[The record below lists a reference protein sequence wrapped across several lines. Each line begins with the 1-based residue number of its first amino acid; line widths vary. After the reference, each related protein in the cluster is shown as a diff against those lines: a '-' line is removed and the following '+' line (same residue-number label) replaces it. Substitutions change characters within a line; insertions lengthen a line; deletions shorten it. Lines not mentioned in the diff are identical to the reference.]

1 MATIR
6 YSMRQKKWIVT
17 WKVRG
22 ATFHHECASEESALS
37 FSEIQRTISQKEKE
51 RFTQTKPIRK
61 SITIRELFDHHFS
74 LCSKRPITIKQDLYH
89 ARPLLQ
95 SLGTKQVASIT
106 QKEILAFC
114 KSQKASGLAQSTIH
128 RRISL
133 LRSIA
138 SWGKREGYLSSAIEN
153 CSVSKGKARRT
164 PPPTVSELNAL
175 LRVAVPHVQR
185 VILLGIYTGARIGPS
200 ELFSLKWD
208 DVDLTHGVISMPNA
222 NKGSKLKKRD
232 IPIRKDLLPTL
243 ARWQHQDADCPYVI
257 NWSGK
262 PVRKIAAAWKTALQ
276 KSGIRAIRPYDLR
289 HAYATYSIRS
299 GADIKTSAEIMGHE
313 NARMILEVYE
323 HVDWAQKVRA
333 IENMP
338 DFFALAPKTA
348 HNPIHE
354 RRPRKR
360 EIDEPSAKYC
370 VRNTIPR
377 FNDGKYLAHS
387 EIKEQ
392 HDHPA
397 NENTQHKRNT
407 ETENT
412 CRLECCGQIKCR
424 DKHELPK
431 KTKQKKLEE
440 EIQKPHPLVAKPEY
454 HTKKQHNHTQP
465 GKDSMHENL
474 PNDGAPQGDAPG

>member
-6 YSMRQKKWIVT
+6 YSMRQRKWIVT

-37 FSEIQRTISQKEKE
+37 FSEIQRTISQKEKD

-208 DVDLTHGVISMPNA
+208 DVDLTRGVI
-222 NKGSKLKKRD
+222 
-232 IPIRKDLLPTL
+232 
-243 ARWQHQDADCPYVI
+243 
-257 NWSGK
+257 
-262 PVRKIAAAWKTALQ
+262 
-276 KSGIRAIRPYDLR
+276 GIRLVGQIL
-289 HAYATYSIRS
+289 
-299 GADIKTSAEIMGHE
+299 
-313 NARMILEVYE
+313 NARHGQE
-323 HVDWAQKVRA
+323 
-333 IENMP
+333 
-338 DFFALAPKTA
+338 
-348 HNPIHE
+348 
-354 RRPRKR
+354 
-360 EIDEPSAKYC
+360 S
-370 VRNTIPR
+370 
-377 FNDGKYLAHS
+377 
-387 EIKEQ
+387 
-392 HDHPA
+392 
-397 NENTQHKRNT
+397 QHKT
-407 ETENT
+407 KPSPAVYDK
-412 CRLECCGQIKCR
+412 GQRK
-424 DKHELPK
+424 
-431 KTKQKKLEE
+431 
-440 EIQKPHPLVAKPEY
+440 
-454 HTKKQHNHTQP
+454 
-465 GKDSMHENL
+465 
-474 PNDGAPQGDAPG
+474 

>member
-232 IPIRKDLLPTL
+232 IPIRKDLIPTL

-333 IENMP
+333 IEGMP
-338 DFFALAPKTA
+338 DFFALAPKA
-348 HNPIHE
+348 VRNPIHE

-360 EIDEPSAKYC
+360 EIDEPGAKYC
-370 VRNTIPR
+370 VRNTVPAL
-377 FNDGKYLAHS
+377 NDRKHLIHS
-387 EIKEQ
+387 EIKNQ
-392 HDHPA
+392 NDHPTDKDA
-397 NENTQHKRNT
+397 PHKRNT
-407 ETENT
+407 
-412 CRLECCGQIKCR
+412 
-424 DKHELPK
+424 
-431 KTKQKKLEE
+431 KTKNPCGPECRGQKERGYQHDLSQQTEQEKLKQET
-440 EIQKPHPLVAKPEY
+440 QKPHPFVAKPEY
-454 HTKKQHNHTQP
+454 RAEKQHDRTQP
-465 GKDSMHENL
+465 RKDSTHDNL
-474 PNDGAPQGDAPG
+474 HDGAPQWDAPG